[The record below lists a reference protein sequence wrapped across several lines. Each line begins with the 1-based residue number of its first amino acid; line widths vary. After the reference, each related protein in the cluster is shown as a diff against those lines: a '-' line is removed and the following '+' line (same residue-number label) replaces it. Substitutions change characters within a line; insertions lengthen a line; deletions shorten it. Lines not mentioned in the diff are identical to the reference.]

1 LVEHSTFNRTVA
13 GSNPAAPT
21 ILLKFIIKISD
32 LAVADFFLRAAQAGR
47 IRFSGGYQRL
57 VVSRVPPGGWNVRQ
71 QQNAA
76 LANMF
81 FYHYVMVG

>member
-1 LVEHSTFNRTVA
+1 
-13 GSNPAAPT
+13 
-21 ILLKFIIKISD
+21 
-32 LAVADFFLRAAQAGR
+32 LRAAQAGR

-57 VVSRVPPGGWNVRQ
+57 VVARVPPGGWNVRQ